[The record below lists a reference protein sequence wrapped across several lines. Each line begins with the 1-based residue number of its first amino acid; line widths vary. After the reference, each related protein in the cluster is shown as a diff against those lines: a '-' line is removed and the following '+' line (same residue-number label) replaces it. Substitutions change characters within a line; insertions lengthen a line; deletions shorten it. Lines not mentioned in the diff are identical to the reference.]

1 MLTPPGNL
9 SKLPS
14 PASCAL
20 PDSGPHLVDVPA
32 VGAVAL
38 QAGGAGATAVAGVL
52 VHLHAVHTAEAGV
65 GAAVGT
71 LLVEAWGE
79 GAAGATKRSPLR
91 SPEVEARATGRKHG
105 DAPWSPAHSPTH
117 RTPDTP

>member
-1 MLTPPGNL
+1 MR
-9 SKLPS
+9 
-14 PASCAL
+14 
-20 PDSGPHLVDVPA
+20 
-32 VGAVAL
+32 AVAL

-52 VHLHAVHTAEAGV
+52 VHFHAVHAPEARV

-79 GAAGATKRSPLR
+79 GAAGATEKSPLR
-91 SPEVEARATGRKHG
+91 SLEVEAKATGRKHS
-105 DAPWSPAHSPTH
+105 DAPWSSAHSPTH